1 MFAFVKNLLGLES
14 ESESED
20 SDSEFSSI
28 NSSDYENDSDNESVQ
43 EEEVGED
50 QADFQRGDRCSF
62 CPRGQ
67 KKWSN
72 AVVIKYRYPNQFTL
86 KIEGSGRIC
95 LGIKR
100 EQLHLPIKVIPIN
113 TSITYKVGEMVDVV
127 RKKTV
132 RTVEDA
138 KKELEKELN
147 EAKKKKKG
155 SANNSFGNGNGNVH
169 FNNDAWTQGQ
179 IVKVTNDAI
188 DPLAPPWYKI
198 RFEGG
203 IVDREVKE
211 CNVRKVFRK
220 GDLVEV
226 RHEGWAEYY
235 RGRIVKKMGRRNYN
249 IVVQEDGELIE
260 NVDRVRLRSVGD
272 MTDHVGKFVSD
283 QYRATRRKYVNFI
296 KSGNFRGM
304 LRMVEEDG
312 IHPDHED
319 PMTGRNGLIKACL
332 TNQARRA
339 KDFVDIGADVDYET
353 MSGLTPLIACA
364 EKGSIKVA
372 KMILLDPWNRPLA
385 DPWRKNKLGQ
395 TAMDMAKQHKRTRF
409 VEFLDAL
416 TSKDDYEYARKHN
429 LELTIVDPNAAKKK
443 MEELAKKLENRLKY
457 DGFKRN
463 QAAKLIQKIF
473 RGILDRK
480 HFKLKMDKEKKD
492 RLEADRKEYLRK
504 GK

>member
-14 ESESED
+14 ESESSD

-132 RTVEDA
+132 RTVDDA
-138 KKELEKELN
+138 RKELEKELN
-147 EAKKKKKG
+147 EVKKQKKG
-155 SANNSFGNGNGNVH
+155 SANNGFGNGNGNVH

-203 IVDREVKE
+203 IVDHKTHSVEIRCRPSKLP
-211 CNVRKVFRK
+211 
-220 GDLVEV
+220 DHVEV
-226 RHEGWAEYY
+226 D
-235 RGRIVKKMGRRNYN
+235 VKDLG
-249 IVVQEDGELIE
+249 
-260 NVDRVRLRSVGD
+260 VGD
-272 MTDHVGKFVSD
+272 AIHISELPAIEGVEYLGNPIQVIVSIQAPTVAVATDD
-283 QYRATRRKYVNFI
+283 A
-296 KSGNFRGM
+296 
-304 LRMVEEDG
+304 VEEV
-312 IHPDHED
+312 
-319 PMTGRNGLIKACL
+319 A
-332 TNQARRA
+332 
-339 KDFVDIGADVDYET
+339 ADEVPASKVSADD
-353 MSGLTPLIACA
+353 A
-364 EKGSIKVA
+364 E
-372 KMILLDPWNRPLA
+372 
-385 DPWRKNKLGQ
+385 
-395 TAMDMAKQHKRTRF
+395 
-409 VEFLDAL
+409 
-416 TSKDDYEYARKHN
+416 
-429 LELTIVDPNAAKKK
+429 
-443 MEELAKKLENRLKY
+443 
-457 DGFKRN
+457 
-463 QAAKLIQKIF
+463 
-473 RGILDRK
+473 
-480 HFKLKMDKEKKD
+480 
-492 RLEADRKEYLRK
+492 
-504 GK
+504 